1 VNGPT
6 MMDEKDVFENELSI
20 NAHTHGRIPK
30 RDDNPTLIYDSANL
44 IFHGIEGRLDFTSI
58 ELHALPVTIWRIKD
72 YGIELFTLPISTKL
86 QSIKMIVGKSIFSYV
101 IPYLIDTQLCLTS
114 KEIETPPK
122 TIHFDPVSYTP
133 GREGVSMDG
142 CLEVCESH

>member
-1 VNGPT
+1 MNGST
-6 MMDEKDVFENELSI
+6 MMDKKDMFKDEASLGP
-20 NAHTHGRIPK
+20 HTHGGVPK
-30 RDDNPTLIYDSANL
+30 RDDNPTLICDSANL

-101 IPYLIDTQLCLTS
+101 IPYLIDTQLRLAS
-114 KEIETPPK
+114 KEVETPPE
-122 TIHFDPVSYTP
+122 TIHLDPVSYTT
-133 GREGVSMDG
+133 RLESVSMDG